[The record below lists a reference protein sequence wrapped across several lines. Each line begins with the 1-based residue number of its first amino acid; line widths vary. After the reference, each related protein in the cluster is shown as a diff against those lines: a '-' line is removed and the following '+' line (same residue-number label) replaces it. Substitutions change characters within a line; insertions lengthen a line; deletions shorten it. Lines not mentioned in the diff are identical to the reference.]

1 MAAPLGLG
9 AVTSCAG
16 LAGFAS
22 GLAAAGAGL
31 AGFASGLAAAGAGA
45 GLLGASV
52 LLERSA
58 GAGRSSLL
66 FSRGVDCEGFAAAGA
81 GPFCAA
87 CAFVAGAELLLAGF
101 GLSCTFAGACCGLS
115 VEAGVGCDTTGA
127 AVFVSWLAVAATFV
141 SGLLDGC

>member
-1 MAAPLGLG
+1 MAGCAG
-9 AVTSCAG
+9 AGAG

-45 GLLGASV
+45 GLPVAS
-52 LLERSA
+52 LLPELSA

-66 FSRGVDCEGFAAAGA
+66 FSRGVDCTGFSAAGA
-81 GPFCAA
+81 GEFCAA
-87 CAFVAGAELLLAGF
+87 CTIVAGAELLLAGF
-101 GLSCTFAGACCGLS
+101 GLSCTFAGACCGMS

>member
-1 MAAPLGLG
+1 MAGCAG
-9 AVTSCAG
+9 AGAG

-66 FSRGVDCEGFAAAGA
+66 LSRGVECEGFAATGA
-81 GPFCAA
+81 VCVA
-87 CAFVAGAELLLAGF
+87 CALVAGAELPLASF
-101 GLSCTFAGACCGLS
+101 GLSCVFTGACCGLS
-115 VEAGVGCDTTGA
+115 VEAGVGSDTTGA